1 MTVESPNVAQNFE
14 SGEKVVD
21 LAVAGQP
28 QREDGKHGTS
38 HLDSESMK
46 LIIS

>member
-1 MTVESPNVAQNFE
+1 MTVKSPNVAQNFE
-14 SGEKVVD
+14 SGEEVID

-28 QREDGKHGTS
+28 QREDGKPGTS

-46 LIIS
+46 LTIS